1 MWALLAGVAVA
12 EALEEFAV
20 CLKWPN
26 DILHDGAKLGGI
38 LVESSL
44 TSEGTLDF
52 LVIGIG
58 LNLAQA
64 PTLPDRRTASL
75 HGRLASDIAA
85 ERILSR
91 ISHWHAV
98 VHREGWTL
106 LREVWLSHALPMGA
120 EMIVRQADQRIN
132 GRFAGLAEDGSLLLA
147 LPDGVRLV
155 SSGDIWIASEAV
167 ETASC

>member
-12 EALEEFAV
+12 EALEEFHVA
-20 CLKWPN
+20 LKWPN

-44 TSEGTLDF
+44 TSEGVLDF

-58 LNLAQA
+58 LNLAHA
-64 PTLPDRRTASL
+64 PNLPDRRTASL
-75 HGRLASDIAA
+75 QGRLDCRVAA

-91 ISHWHAV
+91 ISHWQAV
-98 VHREGWTL
+98 VSREGWTL
-106 LREVWLSHALPMGA
+106 LREVWLSHALPIGS
-120 EMIVRQADQRIN
+120 EMTLRHADQRVT
-132 GRFAGLAEDGSLLLA
+132 GRFAGLSDDGSLLLA

-155 SSGDIWIASEAV
+155 SSGEIWIASEAL
-167 ETASC
+167 ENAPC